1 MSEILSP
8 ETLAQPLQGF
18 SVADLPVTEQ
28 FVLFVGEEVWSARI
42 AEIIGRAAAGNR
54 CGAVVKQRHA
64 LELAIERLRGRA
76 PDGTRAAER
85 SAPTV
90 AEQRLEA
97 ILAELM
103 ATAGAL
109 SPTGLARLRAR
120 LADALSG
127 EGRLVGLLH
136 LFRTAA
142 LHRARGFEVIHS
154 GLEEGSAHCLLL
166 RRDGAEAECICH
178 TLSAEAGR
186 DIHRHAWAA
195 FCDRIEAQV
204 KPWIA
209 SRPGRYLLKMTFAQG
224 LRDEDALQMETLQG
238 RVLAMLDSGARLDQD
253 EAAVLRI
260 EPLVLGGNNAS
271 LDGLMTRLR
280 EEFGPEAHL
289 SLSACAEG
297 VWAMAARAG
306 RRNEI
311 AEMMRGELETLAA
324 ARASATRP
332 AILALFF
339 EEMDRPEWRVLRDSL
354 ELEGAARQYMTSES
368 AAPVVAVTCYSRME
382 MFGLSGPDAAAEGEL
397 RFRNPAHPAAKESA
411 LAPAIQSSL

>member
-8 ETLAQPLQGF
+8 ESLTRSAQAFPRA
-18 SVADLPVTEQ
+18 SLPVTEQ
-28 FVLFVGEEVWSARI
+28 FVLFVGEELWSARI

-54 CGAVVKQRHA
+54 SGAVVKQRHA
-64 LELAIERLRGRA
+64 LELAIERMRGRA

-103 ATAGAL
+103 ATTTVL
-109 SPTGLARLRAR
+109 SPTGLGRLRAR
-120 LADALSG
+120 LDAALSG
-127 EGRLVGLLH
+127 DGRLVGLLH

-142 LHRARGFEVIHS
+142 LHRARGFEVVHS
-154 GLEEGSAHCLLL
+154 GLEEGTAYCLLL

-178 TLSAEAGR
+178 TLSGEAGR
-186 DIHRHAWAA
+186 DIHRQAWAS
-195 FCDRIEAQV
+195 FCDRVEAQV
-204 KPWIA
+204 KPWLA
-209 SRPGRYLLKMTFAQG
+209 ARPGRYLLKMTFARG
-224 LRDEDALQMETLQG
+224 LQDGDAAQMEALQA
-238 RVLAMLDSGARLDQD
+238 RVLSMLEGGARLDQD

-260 EPLVLGGNNAS
+260 EPLVLGSNNAS
-271 LDGLMTRLR
+271 LDGLMARLR

-306 RRNEI
+306 RRNSI
-311 AEMMRGELETLAA
+311 AEMVRSELEQLAPTVV
-324 ARASATRP
+324 SGTRP
-332 AILALFF
+332 AILALFL

-354 ELEGAARQYMTSES
+354 ELEGAARQYMTCDG
-368 AAPVVAVTCYSRME
+368 AAHVVAVTCYSRME
-382 MFGLSGPDAAAEGEL
+382 MFGLSGPDAAPEGEL
-397 RFRNPAHPAAKESA
+397 RFRNPAHPAAKVPA